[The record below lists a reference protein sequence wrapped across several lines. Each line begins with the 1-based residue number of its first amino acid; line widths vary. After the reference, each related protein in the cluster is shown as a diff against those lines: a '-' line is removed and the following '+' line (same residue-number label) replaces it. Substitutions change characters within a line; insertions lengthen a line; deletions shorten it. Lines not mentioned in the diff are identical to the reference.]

1 LTKKQKV
8 LNIFKSIFPNLNKN
22 QILKFH
28 ALEDLYSF
36 WNSKINVISRRDID
50 HLKIRH
56 ILHSLSIAK
65 IIEFKSGSKIL
76 DVGTGGGFPGIPLAI
91 MFPDTNFYL
100 SDSIGK
106 KIKVVKSIAMKLNLK
121 NIKAEKIRSE
131 KVDDKF
137 DFIVSRA
144 VTNMTDFVKITNGKL
159 LSTNNHGFKNG
170 IFYLKGGELRAELK
184 SFKSSKIFH
193 LENYFDQPFFKT
205 KKIVY
210 LPNPYV
216 DKDS

>member
-1 LTKKQKV
+1 MTKKQKV
-8 LNIFKSIFPNLNKN
+8 LNIFKSNFPNLNKN

-91 MFPDTNFYL
+91 MFPETNFYL

-106 KIKVVKSIAMKLNLK
+106 KIKL
-121 NIKAEKIRSE
+121 
-131 KVDDKF
+131 
-137 DFIVSRA
+137 
-144 VTNMTDFVKITNGKL
+144 
-159 LSTNNHGFKNG
+159 
-170 IFYLKGGELRAELK
+170 
-184 SFKSSKIFH
+184 
-193 LENYFDQPFFKT
+193 
-205 KKIVY
+205 
-210 LPNPYV
+210 
-216 DKDS
+216 